1 MHIYIFFHVVSCE
14 MLVLNLI
21 QMSLDQSYQCAG
33 KWLKYPGTGVNDSK
47 WALGKASKLRIYT
60 RPNHVDWTPWWAPY
74 PCQAGVPSLK
84 FPFGVKSESESLWG
98 LELWHV
104 M

>member
-14 MLVLNLI
+14 MLVLKLI

-47 WALGKASKLRIYT
+47 
-60 RPNHVDWTPWWAPY
+60 
-74 PCQAGVPSLK
+74 
-84 FPFGVKSESESLWG
+84 
-98 LELWHV
+98 
-104 M
+104 